1 MAWFCLWMTRSRG
14 VGMGNSPHLNKNL
27 IWVFWKRNF
36 EKFWKVLKEYKKFK
50 KHLGLNWGGRLP
62 HTQVPKSHSWSNVL
76 GDMTLVGEPFKG
88 HNPLP
93 NLMKELAAS
102 SNYEERKRNIE
113 EFNKANKWKKKGIS
127 MVPIKYDVHKM
138 PPLPFYC
145 HIRQVL

>member
-1 MAWFCLWMTRSRG
+1 MTR
-14 VGMGNSPHLNKNL
+14 
-27 IWVFWKRNF
+27 
-36 EKFWKVLKEYKKFK
+36 
-50 KHLGLNWGGRLP
+50 RLP
-62 HTQVPKSHSWSNVL
+62 HTQVPESHSLSNVL

-93 NLMKELAAS
+93 NLMKELGAS

>member
-1 MAWFCLWMTRSRG
+1 
-14 VGMGNSPHLNKNL
+14 MG
-27 IWVFWKRNF
+27 
-36 EKFWKVLKEYKKFK
+36 
-50 KHLGLNWGGRLP
+50 GLP
-62 HTQVPKSHSWSNVL
+62 HTQVPKSHSLSNVL

-145 HIRQVL
+145 HIRQVLQSITKINGVICKVKISLSFLMGEKKHKFLWFFKMNFFLQKTKTNK

>member
-1 MAWFCLWMTRSRG
+1 MSILKKEFQKI
-14 VGMGNSPHLNKNL
+14 VGG
-27 IWVFWKRNF
+27 I
-36 EKFWKVLKEYKKFK
+36 
-50 KHLGLNWGGRLP
+50 WGGGGGVP
-62 HTQVPKSHSWSNVL
+62 QPQVPKSHSLSNVL

-88 HNPLP
+88 NNPLP

-138 PPLPFYC
+138 HPLPFYC